1 MERSKSTKTS
11 KERQEKVTIYFDKRA
26 LEQQKKEDEEIKQEE
41 LDKKAEHEKNVET
54 GKQAVNAV
62 GNLFLSPLVLMLVWN
77 WIMPGLFGLPTIG
90 YLKAFGL
97 YIMSRILFNHED
109 VNYDE

>member
-1 MERSKSTKTS
+1 MERSKTTKTS

-41 LDKKAEHEKNVET
+41 LDKKAEQEKNIET
-54 GKQAVNAV
+54 GRQAVNAV

-77 WIMPGLFGLPTIG
+77 ACIPGLFGLATLG
-90 YLKAFGL
+90 YWSAMGL
-97 YIMSRILFNHED
+97 YVIFRILLRNS
-109 VNYDE
+109 

>member
-1 MERSKSTKTS
+1 MERSKTTKTS

-41 LDKKAEHEKNVET
+41 LDKKAEQEKNIET
-54 GKQAVNAV
+54 GRQAVNAV

-77 WIMPGLFGLPTIG
+77 ACIPGLFGLATLG
-90 YLKAFGL
+90 YWSAMGL
-97 YIMSRILFNHED
+97 YVVFRILLKNP
-109 VNYDE
+109 

>member
-41 LDKKAEHEKNVET
+41 LDKKAEKERNEEK
-54 GKQAVNAV
+54 GKEVVNAI

-77 WIMPGLFGLPTIG
+77 ACIPGLFGLATLG
-90 YLKAFGL
+90 YWSAMGL
-97 YIMSRILFNHED
+97 YVVFRILLKNP
-109 VNYDE
+109 

>member
-41 LDKKAEHEKNVET
+41 LDKKAEQEANVEK
-54 GKQAVNAV
+54 GKEVVNAI
-62 GNLFLSPLVLMLVWN
+62 GNLFLSPLALMLVWN
-77 WIMPGLFGLPTIG
+77 ACIPGLFGLATLG
-90 YLKAFGL
+90 YWSAMGL
-97 YIMSRILFNHED
+97 YVIFRILLRNS
-109 VNYDE
+109 

>member
-1 MERSKSTKTS
+1 MERSKTTKTS

-77 WIMPGLFGLPTIG
+77 ACIPGLFGLATLG
-90 YLKAFGL
+90 YWSAMGL
-97 YIMSRILFNHED
+97 YVIFRILLRNS
-109 VNYDE
+109 

>member
-26 LEQQKKEDEEIKQEE
+26 LEEQKKEDEEIKQEE
-41 LDKKAEHEKNVET
+41 LDKKAEQEKNIET
-54 GKQAVNAV
+54 GRQAVNAV

-77 WIMPGLFGLPTIG
+77 ACIPGLFGLATLG
-90 YLKAFGL
+90 YWSAMGL
-97 YIMSRILFNHED
+97 YVIFRILLRNS
-109 VNYDE
+109 

>member
-1 MERSKSTKTS
+1 MERSNQTKTS

-41 LDKKAEHEKNVET
+41 LDKKAEQEKNIET
-54 GKQAVNAV
+54 GRQAVNAV

-77 WIMPGLFGLPTIG
+77 ACIPGLFGLATLG
-90 YLKAFGL
+90 YWSAMGL
-97 YIMSRILFNHED
+97 YVIFRILLRNS
-109 VNYDE
+109 

>member
-41 LDKKAEHEKNVET
+41 LDKKAEQEKNIET
-54 GKQAVNAV
+54 GRQAVNAV

-77 WIMPGLFGLPTIG
+77 ACIPGLFGLATLG
-90 YLKAFGL
+90 YWSAMGL
-97 YIMSRILFNHED
+97 YVVFRILLKNP
-109 VNYDE
+109 